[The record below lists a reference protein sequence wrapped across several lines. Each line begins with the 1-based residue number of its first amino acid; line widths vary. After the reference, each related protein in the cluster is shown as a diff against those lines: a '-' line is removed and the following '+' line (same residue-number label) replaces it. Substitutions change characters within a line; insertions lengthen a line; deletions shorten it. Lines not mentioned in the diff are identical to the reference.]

1 MIKPK
6 LVGLIRFEGPPP
18 SGLGIHDR
26 VAKSLGATYIIDV
39 VFFFFVFLALF
50 FCLLSSFSGM
60 LVSRIMSDLTYV
72 YRVICKNIRTF
83 PYSFSDC
90 SR

>member
-39 VFFFFVFLALF
+39 VFFFLF
-50 FCLLSSFSGM
+50 F
-60 LVSRIMSDLTYV
+60 
-72 YRVICKNIRTF
+72 
-83 PYSFSDC
+83 
-90 SR
+90 